1 MVCHVC
7 WLASNWI
14 LVHVRNSHKTAFRNT
29 SFRAWAHRDCKEG
42 SLLRSQSLYFPSIFH
57 RLVPNRGPRRGNLS
71 SQILKLRQ
79 PWTAAAPRPRCI
91 RKLSEKGR
99 HAVCQSFSYIRVH
112 HGLHLHLIK
121 PPELALSYKPW
132 LLFQT
137 QLADNQVV
145 IRRQLCTPFD
155 TNVQHW
161 LKQVSENDT
170 EINEWLLTQRISVP
184 GVLVYFC
191 VGRKY
196 SSEMSGLSHFC
207 DPDPVLIF

>member
-1 MVCHVC
+1 MSEILTRLHLGIRPFVHEHTAIAKKDLCSEASPC
-7 WLASNWI
+7 IFLASF
-14 LVHVRNSHKTAFRNT
+14 TAWFQT
-29 SFRAWAHRDCKEG
+29 G
-42 SLLRSQSLYFPSIFH
+42 
-57 RLVPNRGPRRGNLS
+57 GPGGGNLS

-155 TNVQHW
+155 TNVQQW

-184 GVLVYFC
+184 DVLVYFC